1 MRRVADRKSPLS
13 GRFVPAV
20 VLLVLF
26 NSTLLLC
33 DVAKPTPSTR
43 EQDWASVL
51 DRALAAPIR
60 LTDVSDL
67 RWYACAAG
75 LVCLLFVF
83 ALRRGRGEAA
93 AANDLRGGG
102 SWAKRFGPE
111 ALAGLTVVCAVA
123 SAFFND
129 TWELSRGYIFFLCMG
144 LGWMLALARA
154 TSWENIGGILKCVFT
169 VILVGA
175 VLSLWHLY
183 AMGPRF
189 FQLPVGPVTVTACFG
204 AFWSVFGAVWLAER
218 WFGGGE
224 VAKSGAL
231 GSLAAVIVVVLSW
244 WLLYEAR
251 RRGAILGFLASFAL
265 IGAVVVWVRRPSRV
279 WRGAVVGF
287 AVLALVGAVAFVWQQ
302 SKSSQ
307 RVTSIPLKVRYTYY
321 ETMARMLP
329 ATPLLGFGPDMF
341 ICEMT
346 NKLAPVRS
354 QMPHILHGGVDAD
367 AHNEWFQAVFEL
379 GIPGGLA
386 YSAIPLLIISMCLR
400 TWASSQDAARRRV
413 VLALAAA
420 IICLYVNELS
430 SVNLRGATVI
440 PWYWTML
447 GAALGVCRS
456 SEAGNRESERASAPG
471 ALGRGTAAV
480 LGFLIIWFC
489 SADISRAQQH
499 GIGRSNMYT
508 DPQRAVTAL
517 DNARG
522 RFGTSRWLSLHN
534 YRGTAL
540 TNLWL
545 QLQQGGPSQAAT
557 TQASPMDEREKTLAA
572 QTEAEWQK
580 LYARA
585 PAYLKTGFQLAQAQ
599 HLAGDTA
606 RAVSTLRQY
615 LDEVYPYEK
624 NSNLL
629 LIEIGELSFEE
640 ALQRLLCAIKWERWE
655 QDTLTIAQQLMQTPS
670 IAAAWPARVA
680 GAIEDVGRGDEDTW
694 KDRLACEVLR
704 VEAFRRIF
712 TGDLAGAE
720 EMQMR
725 AARAMEKLAELDSR
739 FRRPAA
745 AETDAWYLAARFIF
759 DLSPTNYVE
768 ASRRS
773 LKAEVFAMRDAVK
786 EYVPDPVLGAP
797 HVGGVII
804 PVNPPETLRDLWRF
818 SAQMLMATKGD
829 PKQITLRIGWSLP
842 PERQSPSD
850 VKAELAIL
858 AAEMVKRFEGVPEF
872 QRPESYPRLVE
883 FARAAGK

>member
-1 MRRVADRKSPLS
+1 MRRVADHKPSPS
-13 GRFVPAV
+13 GRFVPAI

-33 DVAKPTPSTR
+33 DVAKPTASTR

-51 DRALAAPIR
+51 DRILAAPIR

-75 LVCLLFVF
+75 LVCLLFAY
-83 ALRRGRGEAA
+83 ALRRGRGEPAA
-93 AANDLRGGG
+93 AKDLRGGW

-111 ALAGLTVVCAVA
+111 ALAGLTIVCAIS
-123 SAFFND
+123 SAYIND

-144 LGWMLALARA
+144 LGWMLALARV
-154 TSWENIGGILKCVFT
+154 TSWENIGGIFGYVLGLIV
-169 VILVGA
+169 VGS

-204 AFWSVFGAVWLAER
+204 AFWSVFAAVWLAER

-224 VAKSGAL
+224 GAKPS
-231 GSLAAVIVVVLSW
+231 AASSFAAIIVVVLAC

-251 RRGAILGFLASFAL
+251 RRGAIMGLLASLAL
-265 IGAVVVWVRRPSRV
+265 IGGVVVWVRRPSRV
-279 WRGAVVGF
+279 WRGVVVGF
-287 AVLALVGAVAFVWQQ
+287 AALALVGAVAFIWQQ
-302 SKSSQ
+302 SESSK
-307 RVTSIPLKVRYTYY
+307 RITSIPLKVRYIYY
-321 ETMARMLP
+321 ETMVRMLP
-329 ATPLLGFGPDMF
+329 ESPLLGFGPDMF

-354 QMPHILHGGVDAD
+354 QMPNILHGGVDAD
-367 AHNEWFQAVFEL
+367 GHNEWLQAVFEL

-386 YSAIPLLIISMCLR
+386 YSAIPLLIIAMCLR

-420 IICLYVNELS
+420 IVCLYVNELS

-447 GAALGVCRS
+447 GVALGVCRS
-456 SEAGNRESERASAPG
+456 SEADNRESERISAPG
-471 ALGRGTAAV
+471 ALGRGSAAV
-480 LGFLIIWFC
+480 LGVMIIWLC
-489 SADISRAQQH
+489 SADISRAYQH
-499 GIGRSNMYT
+499 GIGRSTMYT
-508 DPQRAVTAL
+508 DPQQAVTAL

-545 QLQQGGPSQAAT
+545 QMRRGGPTGIAT
-557 TQASPMDEREKTLAA
+557 TQAWSLSDGEKALAA
-572 QTEAEWQK
+572 QTEAEWQM

-606 RAVSTLRQY
+606 RAVATLRQY

-624 NSNLL
+624 NANML
-629 LIEIGELSFEE
+629 LIAIGELSFEE

-745 AETDAWYLAARFIF
+745 AETDAWYLAARFVF

-768 ASRRS
+768 AYRRS
-773 LKAEVFAMRDAVK
+773 QKAEVFAMRDAVK
-786 EYVPDPVLGAP
+786 EFVPDPVLGAP

-818 SAQMLMATKGD
+818 SAQMLMAMKGD
-829 PKQITLRIGWSLP
+829 SKQITLRIGWSLP

-850 VKAELAIL
+850 VMGEVAVL

-883 FARAAGK
+883 LARSAGK